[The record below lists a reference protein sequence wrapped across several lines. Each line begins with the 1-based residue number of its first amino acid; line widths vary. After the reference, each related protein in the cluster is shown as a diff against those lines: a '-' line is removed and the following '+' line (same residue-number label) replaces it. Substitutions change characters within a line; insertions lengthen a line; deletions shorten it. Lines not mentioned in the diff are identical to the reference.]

1 MLSKLMPCEL
11 DVIQRMLEKAILWT
25 YILQIK
31 YYTIYVEQGKSSLS
45 LYLVKKLGHNYEY
58 FNP

>member
-1 MLSKLMPCEL
+1 MPCEL